1 MTVRLRS
8 YKRGGWE
15 ADIRITLPDGSEHR
29 QRRRSPLASKSA
41 SQRWGED
48 RERTWYAELTAP
60 AAEPKK
66 EVPTLETFAPRFVDG
81 HARANRQKPSS
92 IAATESILKWHLV
105 PILGAKKLDEITNE
119 QVQKVKLALTHRSA
133 KTVNNVLTMLSVL
146 LKRAVDWGELDKLP
160 CVIKLLPNPKT
171 TMGFYDFDEY
181 ERLLKTAERRGNDVQ
196 LMILLGAD
204 AGLRLGEIVALEWK
218 DIDLRSRRLTVE
230 RSDWRGQVNAPKGG
244 RSRNVPLPKRLTD
257 ALKANRGLR
266 SERVL
271 SLNDGS
277 PITRDRVIKAIR
289 GAERAAGIRDA
300 GVHVLRHTF
309 ASHLA
314 MKGAAARAIQEVA
327 GHADL
332 STTQRYMHLSP
343 AATEEAIRLLD
354 GRESPK
360 NFGDIMETGEAVA
373 GSV

>member
-1 MTVRLRS
+1 MSVTVRPYRN
-8 YKRGGWE
+8 GGWE
-15 ADIRITLPDGSEHR
+15 VDIRVTLPDGTEHR

-41 SQRWGED
+41 SQRWGDD
-48 RERTWYAELTAP
+48 RERTWYVELTAP

-146 LKRAVDWGELDKLP
+146 LKKAVEWGELDRLP
-160 CVIKLLPNPKT
+160 CVIKLVPNPKT

-181 ERLLKTAERRGNDVQ
+181 ERLLKTAERRGKDVQ
-196 LMILLGAD
+196 LMFLLGGD

-244 RSRNVPLPKRLTD
+244 RSRNVPLTKRLTD
-257 ALKANRGLR
+257 ALRANRSLR

-289 GAERAAGIRDA
+289 GAERAAGVHEA

-354 GRESPK
+354 GREAGRS
-360 NFGDIMETGEAVA
+360 FGDIVETGE
-373 GSV
+373 GETGTS